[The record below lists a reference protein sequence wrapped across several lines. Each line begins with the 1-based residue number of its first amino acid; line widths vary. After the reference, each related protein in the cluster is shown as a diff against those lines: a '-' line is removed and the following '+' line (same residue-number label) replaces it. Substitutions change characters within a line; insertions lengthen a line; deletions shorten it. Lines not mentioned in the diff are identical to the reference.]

1 MKTKQ
6 LGLVLLFTILIQIF
20 PLKSQTI
27 VQWYTSMGSF
37 RAQLHEDIVPITA
50 NNFINLT
57 NAKFYDNLIFHRVV
71 LNFVNQDGDPNGD
84 GTGGPG
90 YEIPD
95 EFSPLLR
102 HNQPGILAMAN
113 AGPNTGGSQYYITV
127 VPYPSL
133 DDHYSIFGK
142 IIDGMDTVFAINK
155 VAVDA
160 NRKPL
165 IDIVID
171 SIRVVTGTPTLN
183 LLHPEGNE
191 IYISGTQQKIY
202 WESNF
207 LADVKIEYSTDDGS
221 SWNVVDTVSSTL
233 KYYLWNVPEE
243 AGNTYKIRLSDPENP
258 ESLFDESDESF
269 IQSQLVIT
277 NPPIYNYKVQNNQ
290 AYQITWTS
298 QDTYNLKIELSVDN
312 KLTYNTIAE
321 NINASTEQ
329 FQWQVPDTMSINCFL
344 RISYMD
350 YPDANLLSPKFT
362 ICRLN
367 LFSPTGGEIWAANS
381 TQNIAWDAD
390 LTGSLKLFY
399 STNNGVDWTQIA
411 AGVNS
416 TSTPYSWLLPNT
428 PSTNCKVKVS
438 STLSPHV
445 FKESPEVFTIDNSSD
460 IATVDD
466 FLTSLTPNPVKNE
479 ALFTFSN
486 NISLNSEITITIY
499 NISGKIILTDK
510 RNLYNQKSL
519 KLNTS
524 ALTTGIYFYKISNQF
539 QNYSGIFIKI

>member
-1 MKTKQ
+1 
-6 LGLVLLFTILIQIF
+6 
-20 PLKSQTI
+20 
-27 VQWYTSMGSF
+27 
-37 RAQLHEDIVPITA
+37 
-50 NNFINLT
+50 
-57 NAKFYDNLIFHRVV
+57 
-71 LNFVNQDGDPNGD
+71 
-84 GTGGPG
+84 
-90 YEIPD
+90 
-95 EFSPLLR
+95 
-102 HNQPGILAMAN
+102 
-113 AGPNTGGSQYYITV
+113 
-127 VPYPSL
+127 
-133 DDHYSIFGK
+133 
-142 IIDGMDTVFAINK
+142 MDTVFAINK

-416 TSTPYSWLLPNT
+416 TSTPYSWLVPNT